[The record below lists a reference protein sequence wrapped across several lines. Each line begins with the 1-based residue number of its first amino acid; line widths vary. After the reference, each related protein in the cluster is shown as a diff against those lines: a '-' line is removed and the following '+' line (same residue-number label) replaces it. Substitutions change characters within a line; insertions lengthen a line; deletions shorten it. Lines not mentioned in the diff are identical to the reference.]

1 MAAAALIAGPE
12 AMAILYGEGFEM
24 ARGDL
29 ALLAVGI
36 GAFLAASTFSQAV
49 LAKAQAGGAA
59 LAWSAGA
66 LAFVALELSLAG
78 SAVHRVALA
87 FAVGSGVVAAAM
99 FAGILRSRS

>member
-1 MAAAALIAGPE
+1 
-12 AMAILYGEGFEM
+12 M

-29 ALLAVGI
+29 ALLALGI

-66 LAFVALELSLAG
+66 LAFVALELTLSG
-78 SAVHRVALA
+78 TPVHRVALA
-87 FAVGSGVVAAAM
+87 FAAGSGVVAVSM
-99 FAGILRSRS
+99 FAGILRSRA